1 MGGGSPCASCKLLR
15 RRCTK
20 DCIFAPFFPADDPH
34 KFAIVH
40 KVFGAS
46 NVSKMLQELP
56 VQQRGDAVGSL
67 VYEANAR
74 MRDPVYGCVGAISF
88 LQNQVSQLQMQL
100 AVAQA
105 EILCIQM
112 QRRDGGGPDV
122 DDVVPLPPSSLVAAA
137 GPDHHHMT
145 MAMEQHQAATA
156 AAAPDDVDAFL
167 MQNASAG
174 AIPPQL
180 MGYGAASAGAMGE
193 PHLKRETLWT

>member
-1 MGGGSPCASCKLLR
+1 MGGSSPCASCKLLR
-15 RRCTK
+15 RRCAK
-20 DCIFAPFFPADDPH
+20 DCIFAPYFPSDDPH

-56 VQQRGDAVGSL
+56 IHQRADAVSSL

-74 MRDPVYGCVGAISF
+74 VRDPVYGCVGAISY

-112 QRRDGGGPDV
+112 QQEPHHQLSATVHQMIEQVHDEKSAVLMPSTTTTTN
-122 DDVVPLPPSSLVAAA
+122 LNMSSLPQYINFASSSNIV
-137 GPDHHHMT
+137 M
-145 MAMEQHQAATA
+145 QADQ
-156 AAAPDDVDAFL
+156 P
-167 MQNASAG
+167 
-174 AIPPQL
+174 
-180 MGYGAASAGAMGE
+180 
-193 PHLKRETLWT
+193 LKRESLWT

>member
-1 MGGGSPCASCKLLR
+1 MGGNSPCASCKLLR
-15 RRCTK
+15 RRCAK
-20 DCIFAPFFPADDPH
+20 DCIFAPYFPSDDPH

-56 VQQRGDAVGSL
+56 LHQRADTVSSL

-74 MRDPVYGCVGAISF
+74 VRDPVYGCVGAISY

-112 QRRDGGGPDV
+112 QQEPAPITTTSPVLLDA
-122 DDVVPLPPSSLVAAA
+122 DDKSSYYLHQNNLPQFLAFSSSNNNVIYDSFKKESLF
-137 GPDHHHMT
+137 GQDMI
-145 MAMEQHQAATA
+145 
-156 AAAPDDVDAFL
+156 
-167 MQNASAG
+167 S
-174 AIPPQL
+174 
-180 MGYGAASAGAMGE
+180 
-193 PHLKRETLWT
+193 

>member
-1 MGGGSPCASCKLLR
+1 MGGNSPCASCKLLR
-15 RRCTK
+15 RRCAK
-20 DCIFAPFFPADDPH
+20 DCIFAPYFPSDDPH

-56 VQQRGDAVGSL
+56 VQQRADAVSSL

-74 MRDPVYGCVGAISF
+74 ARDPVYGCVGAISY

-112 QRRDGGGPDV
+112 QQEPMLPTPQLDQEDV
-122 DDVVPLPPSSLVAAA
+122 KSSFLHNNHLPS
-137 GPDHHHMT
+137 HHH
-145 MAMEQHQAATA
+145 HQYLNFANPSTNVIH
-156 AAAPDDVDAFL
+156 DY
-167 MQNASAG
+167 S
-174 AIPPQL
+174 
-180 MGYGAASAGAMGE
+180 
-193 PHLKRETLWT
+193 LKRESIFGDIVS

>member
-1 MGGGSPCASCKLLR
+1 MGGTSPCASCKLLR
-15 RRCTK
+15 RRCAK
-20 DCIFAPFFPADDPH
+20 DCIFAPYFPSDDPH

-56 VQQRGDAVGSL
+56 IQQRADAVSSL

-74 MRDPVYGCVGAISF
+74 VRDPVYGCVGAISY

-112 QRRDGGGPDV
+112 QQEPA
-122 DDVVPLPPSSLVAAA
+122 LPTHHQQMEDERSLLLHHSNLDSIPQQYLNFASSSNVIQD
-137 GPDHHHMT
+137 P
-145 MAMEQHQAATA
+145 
-156 AAAPDDVDAFL
+156 
-167 MQNASAG
+167 
-174 AIPPQL
+174 
-180 MGYGAASAGAMGE
+180 
-193 PHLKRETLWT
+193 LKRESLWT